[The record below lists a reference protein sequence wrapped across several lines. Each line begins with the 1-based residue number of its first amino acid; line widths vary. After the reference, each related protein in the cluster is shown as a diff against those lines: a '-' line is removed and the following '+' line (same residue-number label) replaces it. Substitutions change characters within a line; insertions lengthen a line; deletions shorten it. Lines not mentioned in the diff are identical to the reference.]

1 MTMLKVTK
9 TRQLVTEFFAQDGDQ
24 QKLVKTTV
32 INTDNKAVS
41 TISET
46 LHDPDLY
53 ANNRISMRKHEQELR
68 EMRYKIED
76 AILAELGADAEHKE

>member
-1 MTMLKVTK
+1 MLKVTK

-46 LHDPDLY
+46 LHDPELY
-53 ANNRISMRKHEQELR
+53 SNNRISMRKHEQELR

-76 AILAELGADAEHKE
+76 AILAELEADAEHKE

>member
-1 MTMLKVTK
+1 MLKVTK

-46 LHDPDLY
+46 LHDLELY

-76 AILAELGADAEHKE
+76 AILAELEADAKHKE

>member
-1 MTMLKVTK
+1 MLKVTK
-9 TRQLVTEFFAQDGDQ
+9 TRQLVPEFFAQDGDQ

-46 LHDPDLY
+46 LHDPELY

-76 AILAELGADAEHKE
+76 AILAELEADAEHKE

>member
-1 MTMLKVTK
+1 MLKVTK

-46 LHDPDLY
+46 LHDPELY

-76 AILAELGADAEHKE
+76 AILAELEADAEHKE

>member
-1 MTMLKVTK
+1 MLKVTK

-46 LHDPDLY
+46 LHDPELY

-76 AILAELGADAEHKE
+76 AILAELETDAEHKE